1 MKKTNTIFVI
11 GTVGCIVMAIAYA
24 AIGILGLIS
33 GTFPLGYSVEAF
45 TTNKM
50 GAVILFLAAA
60 ANVVSVIVTQIVYH
74 TFDRI
79 GLISKGTMCVGMAFV
94 ALIFVFQQSII
105 PIAFRVLGGAFSVAT
120 LAACSE
126 IVNPK
131 KVEKTDL
138 YLQKSLECSIIPGF
152 FNLSAKNVPQL
163 LGCRRGCYRNV

>member
-1 MKKTNTIFVI
+1 MQLDNREKEGEKYNRHILSSRVLFAIIIKNNWRNTMKKTNTIFVI

-105 PIAFRVLGGAFSVAT
+105 PIALWVLGGAFSVAT

-131 KVEKTDL
+131 KVEK
-138 YLQKSLECSIIPGF
+138 
-152 FNLSAKNVPQL
+152 N
-163 LGCRRGCYRNV
+163 